1 MPWKIKSKIGE
12 RMRFVKL
19 ALRAQT
25 PMSQLCGSFGVSRPV
40 GYKWLRR
47 FEQGGRRAL
56 KDCSRRPVNS
66 PRKTDLRWL
75 KRIRELR
82 RRRRHWGAK
91 KIRVVLR
98 QAYRA
103 QRVPAVSTIAKWLA
117 RWGLTRRVRR
127 RSAPGPVVVRAAL
140 TQPHKPNEVWTVD
153 FKGWFRTLAG
163 QRIEPLTV
171 RDLFSRYVLAVQLLP
186 DQSWWR
192 VRAAFKRLFRQQG
205 LPCIIRVDNGGP
217 FASIGPAG
225 LSRLSAW
232 WSSLGIVVEFIA
244 PAHPEQNGA
253 HEQFHRVLKAEVTR
267 PASTNLRA
275 QQRRIHRWVQQ
286 YNHQRPHEALGQ
298 RPPANHYRVSGRP
311 YPQHRGPQRY
321 PANWPVRRVRSNG
334 QIKWQGRLRFIGE
347 AFVGYRVGLKV
358 LDASQAEVYFGP
370 LLLGVLRALDAGG
383 LRPSAYVPQ
392 HPTIQSSFHKV

>member
-25 PMSQLCGSFGVSRPV
+25 SRSQLCRLFGVSRAV

-56 KDCSRRPVNS
+56 RDGSRRPRIS
-66 PRKTDLRWL
+66 PRKTPSKWL
-75 KRIRELR
+75 KRIRDLR

-91 KIRVVLR
+91 KIRVLLR
-98 QAYRA
+98 QSYGA

-117 RWGLTRRVRR
+117 RWGLTRCGRR
-127 RSAPGPVVVRAAL
+127 RSRPGPPVIRAAL
-140 TQPHKPNEVWTVD
+140 TQPHQPNEVWTVD
-153 FKGWFRTLAG
+153 FKGWFRTQVG
-163 QRIEPLTV
+163 ERIEPLTV
-171 RDLFSRYVLAVQLLP
+171 RDLFSRYVLTVQLLP

-192 VRAAFKRLFRQQG
+192 VRAVFTRLFRKRG
-205 LPCIIRVDNGGP
+205 LPHIIRVDNGGP
-217 FASIGPAG
+217 FASVGPAG

-275 QQRRIHRWVQQ
+275 QQRRIDRWVQQ

-298 RPPANHYRVSGRP
+298 RPPARYYRASARR
-311 YPQHRGPQRY
+311 YPQRQGPPCY
-321 PANWPVRRVRSNG
+321 PANWSVRRVRSNG

-358 LDASQAEVYFGP
+358 LDPSQAEVYFGS
-370 LLLGVLRALDAGG
+370 LLLGVLRASDAGG
-383 LRPSAYVPQ
+383 LRPSAYVPLR
-392 HPTIQSSFHKV
+392 PTIR